1 MFLSGTRICAPTRLY
16 VIFDKAI
23 SLSRSR
29 VCQPKHCVN
38 IAQSIRGKKDDGS
51 FSQLFVPVPVKPN
64 PDDINVGAELTG
76 EINKADLLKILN
88 KFYQKK
94 EIKLLAKENGLDS
107 KLTHGEVFIL
117 SNNNVL

>member
-1 MFLSGTRICAPTRLY
+1 MFLSGTRICAPRRLF
-16 VIFDKAI
+16 IIIDKAL
-23 SLSRSR
+23 SLSRTR
-29 VCQPKHCVN
+29 VCHPKHCVN
-38 IAQSIRGKKDDGS
+38 ITQSNRGKKDDTS
-51 FSQLFVPVPVKPN
+51 LSQLFVPVPVKPN

-107 KLTHGEVFIL
+107 KFMTYIF
-117 SNNNVL
+117 NV